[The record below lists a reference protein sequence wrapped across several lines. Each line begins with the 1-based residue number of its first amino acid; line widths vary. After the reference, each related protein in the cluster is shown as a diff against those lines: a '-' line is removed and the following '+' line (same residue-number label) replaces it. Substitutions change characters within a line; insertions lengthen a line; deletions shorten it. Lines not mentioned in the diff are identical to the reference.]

1 LQEKQKKTLACA
13 VDVHTIRRLR
23 QALRRKYAA
32 RSNLD
37 RIYHQWCK
45 DNDGL
50 TIEGLF
56 LGLNKVGIT
65 SSLDQAKALFLNA
78 K

>member
-13 VDVHTIRRLR
+13 VDVHTIRRIR

-45 DNDGL
+45 DNEGL
-50 TIEGLF
+50 SIEGLF